1 MKLALR
7 FHPATKWQAFAHLLP
22 VNYSLAGGPLQDALK
37 GASLVVGAGSGILAE
52 AVCMGLPVIA
62 VEPEDG
68 TGLNYLPG
76 YGKGE
81 LWDSIS
87 GPEGFSPASDRLL
100 GVFEREPVLRQERIK
115 VFRGL
120 MFTKPTEEAIIQAF
134 EL

>member
-1 MKLALR
+1 
-7 FHPATKWQAFAHLLP
+7 
-22 VNYSLAGGPLQDALK
+22 
-37 GASLVVGAGSGILAE
+37 
-52 AVCMGLPVIA
+52 MGLPVIA

-87 GPEGFSPASDRLL
+87 RADGFFPACDRLW
-100 GVFEREPVLRQERIK
+100 GVLEREPVLRQEKIK
-115 VFRGL
+115 VFRSL